1 MKKKARPAA
10 GEAPEPW
17 LMNLPLARA
26 CFKHLKLLNLNLK
39 YASSLQKLNLKS
51 LPLII
56 FVVNLNKFIKII
68 LRDKI
73 GEPAHNP

>member
-1 MKKKARPAA
+1 
-10 GEAPEPW
+10 
-17 LMNLPLARA
+17 MNLPLARA

-56 FVVNLNKFIKII
+56 FVVNLNKFIKIAWHDGI
-68 LRDKI
+68 A
-73 GEPAHNP
+73 EPAHNL